1 MIFFLPFLCAALGHL
16 AWTEALAIDV
26 GIQLLGL
33 SAFAISDMWLSGF
46 RGLAMASLAL
56 FGATLALLIAGA

>member
-1 MIFFLPFLCAALGHL
+1 MAVPFISAALGHL
-16 AWTEALAIDV
+16 AWTEAFAVDV

-33 SAFAISDMWLSGF
+33 SAFAIVDMWLSGF

-56 FGATLALLIAGA
+56 FGATLALLIDGA